1 MALSDMKVYSREIQS
16 SVLETIPQM
25 LDAFNAASNGAIQM
39 SMDGFE
45 GDFIKNAIYSSFE
58 SSRYRVD
65 RYAANGAKASTAL
78 AQIEG
83 VGVKVAGAYKMNF
96 EPAQMTWLLKNPAEG
111 IEVISRGVSE
121 GIFQDML
128 NSGISSAAAAFANN
142 AGVTNDI
149 TAGVS
154 ATVTQA
160 ELNNTYAKFGDASQ
174 QIVANVM
181 NGIVYH
187 QLIGEALANSAQ
199 LFTAGNVRVIDI
211 QGKRSII
218 TDAPALTNA
227 TTDYRV
233 LGLTTGGIVINN
245 GSDVVQTLGEDL
257 TKDRAEMIS
266 HTDYTFGVNVK
277 GYAWD
282 VTNGGKSPTDAE
294 LATGTNWDKY
304 VSNDKHTGGVV
315 LIADQS

>member
-1 MALSDMKVYSREIQS
+1 MLSDMKVYSREIQS

-25 LDAFNAASNGAIQM
+25 LEAFNGASNGAIQM

-58 SSRYRVD
+58 SSKYRVD
-65 RYAANGAKASTAL
+65 RYAANGAKAATDL

-83 VGVKVAGAYKMNF
+83 VGVKVAGAFKMAF
-96 EPAQMTWLLKNPAEG
+96 EPAQMTYLLKNPAEG

-128 NSGISSAAAAFANN
+128 NSGIASATAAFANN

-149 TAGVS
+149 TAGTNAV
-154 ATVTQA
+154 VTQVA
-160 ELNNTYAKFGDASQ
+160 LNDTYAKFGDASQ
-174 QIVANVM
+174 QIVANIM

-187 QLIGEALANSAQ
+187 QLINEALVNTAT
-199 LFTAGNVRVIDI
+199 LFTAGNVRVIDV
-211 QGKRSII
+211 QGKISVV

-245 GSDVVQTLGEDL
+245 GSDIVNTMGEDV
-257 TKDRAEMIS
+257 TKDRAELIS

>member
-1 MALSDMKVYSREIQS
+1 MLSDMKVYSREIQS

-25 LDAFNAASNGAIQM
+25 LEAFNGASNGAIQM

-65 RYAANGAKASTAL
+65 RYAANATKAATDL

-83 VGVKVAGAYKMNF
+83 VGVKVAGAYKMAF
-96 EPAQMTWLLKNPAEG
+96 EPAQMTYLLKNPAEG

-128 NSGISSAAAAFANN
+128 NSGIASAAAAFSNN
-142 AGVTNDI
+142 AAVTNNI
-149 TAGVS
+149 TAGTNAV
-154 ATVTQA
+154 VTQVA
-160 ELNNTYAKFGDASQ
+160 LNNTYAKFGDSSQ
-174 QIVANVM
+174 QIVANIM

-187 QLIGEALANSAQ
+187 QLINEALVNTAT
-199 LFTAGNVRVIDI
+199 LFTAGNVRVIDV
-211 QGKRSII
+211 QGKISVV

-245 GSDVVQTLGEDL
+245 GSDIVNTMGEDV
-257 TKDRAEMIS
+257 TKDRAELIS

-304 VSNDKHTGGVV
+304 VSNDKHTGGVI

>member
-1 MALSDMKVYSREIQS
+1 MSLSDMQVYSREIQS

-25 LDAFNAASNGAIQM
+25 LEAFNGASNGAIQM

-58 SSRYRVD
+58 SSKYRVD
-65 RYAANGAKASTAL
+65 RYAANGAKAATDL

-83 VGVKVAGAYKMNF
+83 VGVKVAGAFKMAF
-96 EPAQMTWLLKNPAEG
+96 EPAQMTYLLKNPAEG

-128 NSGISSAAAAFANN
+128 NSGIASAAAAFANN
-142 AGVTNDI
+142 AGVTNNI
-149 TAGVS
+149 TAGTNAV
-154 ATVTQA
+154 VTQVA
-160 ELNNTYAKFGDASQ
+160 LNNTYAKFQDASQ
-174 QIVANVM
+174 QIVANIM

-187 QLIGEALANSAQ
+187 QLINEALVNTAT
-199 LFTAGNVRVIDI
+199 LFTAGNVRVIDV
-211 QGKRSII
+211 QGKISVV

-245 GSDVVQTLGEDL
+245 GSDIVNTMGEDV
-257 TKDRAEMIS
+257 TKERAELIS

-304 VSNDKHTGGVV
+304 VSNDKHTGGVI